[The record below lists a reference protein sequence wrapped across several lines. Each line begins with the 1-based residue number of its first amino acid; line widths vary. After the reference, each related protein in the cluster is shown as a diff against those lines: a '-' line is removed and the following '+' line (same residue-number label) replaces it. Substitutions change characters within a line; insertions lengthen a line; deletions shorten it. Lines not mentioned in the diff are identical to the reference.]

1 MQSGCY
7 DGKSRLLYLDLKR
20 EWQMTEFRIDGMTC
34 GGCEQSVKKIM
45 LGIDGVDQAD
55 VARAEGGARVI
66 WRPTL
71 SADQRE
77 AAARQI
83 CDSVSAAGFDCAI
96 R

>member
-1 MQSGCY
+1 
-7 DGKSRLLYLDLKR
+7 
-20 EWQMTEFRIDGMTC
+20 
-34 GGCEQSVKKIM
+34 
-45 LGIDGVDQAD
+45 
-55 VARAEGGARVI
+55 VARSAGGARVI

-71 SADQRE
+71 SFDQRE

>member
-1 MQSGCY
+1 
-7 DGKSRLLYLDLKR
+7 
-20 EWQMTEFRIDGMTC
+20 MTEFRIDGMTC

-77 AAARQI
+77 AAAHQI
-83 CDSVSAAGFDCAI
+83 CDSVSAAGFDCAV

>member
-83 CDSVSAAGFDCAI
+83 CDSVSAAGFDCTI

>member
-1 MQSGCY
+1 
-7 DGKSRLLYLDLKR
+7 
-20 EWQMTEFRIDGMTC
+20 MTKFRIDGMTC
-34 GGCEQSVKKIM
+34 GGCEQSVKKII

-55 VARAEGGARVI
+55 VARSEGGAQVT

-83 CDSVSAAGFDCAI
+83 CDSVSAAGFDCAVG
-96 R
+96 

>member
-1 MQSGCY
+1 
-7 DGKSRLLYLDLKR
+7 
-20 EWQMTEFRIDGMTC
+20 
-34 GGCEQSVKKIM
+34 VKKII
-45 LGIDGVDQAD
+45 LGVDGVDQAD
-55 VARAEGGARVI
+55 VTRAEGGARVI